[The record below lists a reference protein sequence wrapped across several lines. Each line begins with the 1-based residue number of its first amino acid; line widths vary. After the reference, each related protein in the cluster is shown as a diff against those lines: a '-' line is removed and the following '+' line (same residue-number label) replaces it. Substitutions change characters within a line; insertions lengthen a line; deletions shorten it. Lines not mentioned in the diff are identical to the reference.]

1 MRLPDYTLLECSVA
15 ERIISLASSFPTEYP
30 VLPAELSLD

>member
-1 MRLPDYTLLECSVA
+1 MRLSDYTLLERSVG
-15 ERIISLASSFPTEYP
+15 ERIISLASSSPTEYP